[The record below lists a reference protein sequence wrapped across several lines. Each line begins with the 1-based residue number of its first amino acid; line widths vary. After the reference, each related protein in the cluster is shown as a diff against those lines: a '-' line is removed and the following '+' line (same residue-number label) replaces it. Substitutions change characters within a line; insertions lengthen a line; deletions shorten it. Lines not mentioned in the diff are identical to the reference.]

1 MVMSYYGSPDYPQQ
15 LLTLLNYQLQ
25 ITIILQGVTVREGDH
40 SLITRLK
47 TQKGNIEVRRDFSK
61 EGMTQVRY
69 SFINSRYVSISY
81 NF

>member
-1 MVMSYYGSPDYPQQ
+1 MG
-15 LLTLLNYQLQ
+15 LKILTLLNYQLQ
-25 ITIILQGVTVREGDH
+25 IPIILQGVTVREGDH

-69 SFINSRYVSISY
+69 SSINSIHGFISY
-81 NF
+81 NYFK

>member
-1 MVMSYYGSPDYPQQ
+1 MGLRIKQ

-69 SFINSRYVSISY
+69 SFINSRYGFISY
-81 NF
+81 NFYST

>member
-1 MVMSYYGSPDYPQQ
+1 MVMSYYGSPDY

-69 SFINSRYVSISY
+69 SFINSRYGFTSY
-81 NF
+81 YSK